1 LTAAFVELADLGATA
16 AVLAI
21 AALVAGD
28 SLVPAVPGE
37 TATLSGAVLAARG
50 ELPLLGVFGA
60 TWLGAVV
67 GDNLL
72 FGLGGTSGRWL
83 LRRQGDAV
91 SARAE
96 WVRRR
101 LQERGATIILV
112 ARFIPGGRNAVSL
125 AAGTLGMRWRSF
137 AAWDALA
144 AALWALCATAL
155 GYVSG
160 RTFAGSVLVPLGLS
174 LVVATAIGLLMELA
188 LRLTN
193 ERRGPL

>member
-1 LTAAFVELADLGATA
+1 LTVAFVELGDLGTLA

-50 ELPLLGVFGA
+50 ELPLPAVFAA
-60 TWLGAVV
+60 TWVGAVI

-72 FGLGGTSGRWL
+72 FGLGGTSGRWI
-83 LRRQGDAV
+83 LRRQGERIAT
-91 SARAE
+91 RAE
-96 WVRRR
+96 WLRRR
-101 LQERGATIILV
+101 LQERGASIILV
-112 ARFIPGGRNAVSL
+112 ARFLPGGRNAVSL
-125 AAGTLGMRWRSF
+125 AAGTVGMRWRSF

-144 AALWALCATAL
+144 AALWAAYGTAL

-160 RTFAGSVLVPLGLS
+160 RTFTDSVLVPLGLS
-174 LVVATAIGLLMELA
+174 LVLATVIGLATELV
-188 LRLTN
+188 LR
-193 ERRGPL
+193 RREHG